1 MHNQFSE
8 QSLIYSNIG
17 DHLFKIVSI
26 AILFF
31 PTQHILAQNT
41 QTPNNSVADLQVVDC
56 LLPGQVRRLGSMT
69 YLTSR
74 RPINTTAADCRIR
87 GGEYVEY
94 DRADYKT
101 ALSVWMPT
109 AEEGN
114 AEAQANVGEIFE
126 RGLGGSPNYQ
136 VAAFWYKKSA
146 QQGNARAQFNL
157 ATLYEQGLGV
167 EKNKLLALNWYRKA
181 WGMLEENLIYQATAY
196 EMQSEERAKYEK
208 KINQKNSQINLLSS
222 QIDRLNEDIANLN
235 QTTKPPSTNTQ
246 ETQKI
251 QIQDFRDQITELE
264 AMVSDLS
271 HQRDVTE
278 EEYRALPVFREPK
291 QITRPRKSR
300 KSREKLDEDLEFGQY
315 FALIIGN
322 QSYRQLD
329 DLASPKQDVQV
340 IASILEKQYGFAV
353 KILHDA
359 DDVSVMHA
367 INDLNEELDEGDNLL
382 IYYAGH
388 GSRLNSG
395 EFTSGYWL
403 PINADPPPRDT
414 HWVANEAIT
423 RHLSRL
429 EAKRILVIADSCY
442 AGLLSDAPNYLFLD
456 SDQAYS
462 EEFIQYKLAKKSRLL
477 ISSGGDSPVLDNE
490 GNGHSVFANV
500 LIEKLRANNSVMA
513 SPELF
518 DSIKKEVMERS
529 SKIGH
534 TQEPEFKAIKG
545 SGHEVGDFFFVPI

>member
-1 MHNQFSE
+1 MCNQISE
-8 QSLIYSNIG
+8 HSPAYSNIR
-17 DHLFKIVSI
+17 DYLVRMVSI

-31 PTQHILAQNT
+31 TTPYALAQNT
-41 QTPNNSVADLQVVDC
+41 QTPNSGVADLQVVDC

-136 VAAFWYKKSA
+136 VAAFWYEKSA

-167 EKNKLLALNWYRKA
+167 GENKLLALNWYRKA
-181 WGMLEENLIYQATAY
+181 WGIPEDNIIYQTTAY
-196 EMQSEERAKYEK
+196 EMQSEERGKYEK
-208 KINQKNSQINLLSS
+208 IINQKNSQINLLSS
-222 QIDRLNEDIANLN
+222 QIDRLNEDIANIN
-235 QTTKPPSTNTQ
+235 RIPKTPSAD
-246 ETQKI
+246 TQKT
-251 QIQDFRDQITELE
+251 QMQDFRDQITELE

-278 EEYRALPVFREPK
+278 QEYRALPVFREPK
-291 QITRPRKSR
+291 QITRPKKSR
-300 KSREKLDEDLEFGQY
+300 KNSEKLDDRLKFGQY

-322 QSYRQLD
+322 QRYRQLD

-340 IASILEKQYGFAV
+340 IASILENKYGFAV

-367 INDLNEELDEGDNLL
+367 INDLNEELDEEDNLL

-429 EAKRILVIADSCY
+429 EAKRVLVIADSCY
-442 AGLLSDAPNYLFLD
+442 AGLLSDAPNYLFFD

-500 LIEKLRANNSVMA
+500 LIEQLRANTSVMA

-518 DSIKKEVMERS
+518 GSIKEEVIERS
-529 SKIGH
+529 SAIGH